1 MLRYSLL
8 VLLGACSYGILAIFV
23 KLAYAEGF
31 SLGEVI
37 GSQYWFFPKLVEIL
51 KICPYCFYYLSQ
63 GMVL

>member
-37 GSQYWFFPKLVEIL
+37 GVIFVRLDYFAG
-51 KICPYCFYYLSQ
+51 YYTFIF
-63 GMVL
+63 

>member
-37 GSQYWFFPKLVEIL
+37 GTN
-51 KICPYCFYYLSQ
+51 ICSVGLFCLLLHFYFLDIAF
-63 GMVL
+63 L

>member
-37 GSQYWFFPKLVEIL
+37 GVPIFVRLDYFA
-51 KICPYCFYYLSQ
+51 CYYTSIF
-63 GMVL
+63 

>member
-31 SLGEVI
+31 SLG
-37 GSQYWFFPKLVEIL
+37 GNWRN
-51 KICPYCFYYLSQ
+51 ICSVGLFCLLLHFYFLDIAF
-63 GMVL
+63 L